1 MNYLYLTMRLLH
13 ILFGVFWAGTIIFNA
28 IFLGPSLREAGPHGS
43 TVFAGLVRRNFPIVL
58 PITAVINMLAGV
70 YLLWKVSAGFQPA
83 YFRTAT
89 GMAFSSGALLAIVA
103 FAIGIVV
110 MRPAML
116 GAMAMGQAAAQAPP
130 AERDQMLDR
139 AKALGL
145 RAAKASR
152 IIAMLL
158 TLAVAA
164 MAVGRYV

>member
-1 MNYLYLTMRLLH
+1 MDVLYLTMRLLH
-13 ILFGVFWAGTIIFNA
+13 ILFGVFWVGTIIFNA
-28 IFLGPSLREAGPHGS
+28 IFLGPSLREAGPAGS

-58 PITAVINMLAGV
+58 PITAVINVLAGV

-83 YFRTAT
+83 YFHTAT

-130 AERDQMLDR
+130 AERDQMLP
-139 AKALGL
+139 
-145 RAAKASR
+145 
-152 IIAMLL
+152 
-158 TLAVAA
+158 
-164 MAVGRYV
+164 GRRCWDSGRRKPTGSLPCC